1 MYARTTYIPHGAI
14 APATAS
20 VLPEPQMPEQNS
32 KRLAATANRL
42 YWQTSK
48 PAGQLAEDLGI
59 SRSKFYAL
67 IEPLTLEQTCT
78 ACDGAL
84 AYSSRSD
91 RQSGRGRCSDCGTV
105 AVVSVKEAPV
115 RAPARQKQRPPRPP
129 RPPRPLKE
137 ASDERVLPPA
147 LPTDSRPLWITAAVG
162 VTIGLLLATWL
173 RRR

>member
-1 MYARTTYIPHGAI
+1 
-14 APATAS
+14 
-20 VLPEPQMPEQNS
+20 MPEQNS

-129 RPPRPLKE
+129 RPLKE